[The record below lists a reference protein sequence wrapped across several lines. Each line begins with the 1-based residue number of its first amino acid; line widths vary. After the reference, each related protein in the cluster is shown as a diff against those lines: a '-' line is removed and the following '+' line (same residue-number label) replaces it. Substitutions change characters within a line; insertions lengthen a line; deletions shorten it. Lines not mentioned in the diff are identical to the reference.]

1 VVGPLIEVP
10 ALIGL
15 VHVSF
20 FLKRKFFPA

>member
-1 VVGPLIEVP
+1 LIEVP

-20 FLKRKFFPA
+20 LLRRKLYHSS

>member
-1 VVGPLIEVP
+1 LIEVP

-20 FLKRKFFPA
+20 WLKRKFFQLP